1 MQTYNFLV
9 PIIDTD
15 SLTISK
21 QDGSQFTKEE
31 IDRLTKEI
39 NDLTEELIVWEFE
52 FYIPKL
58 LIVKSKNY
66 VIVDKDGKRKIKGSG
81 LKDQKRPKALL
92 DYTQEFLQL
101 ILDEKQDELLS
112 LYHKYVKQINSIQD
126 ITPWAKKLTVTDK
139 ITKCKGHEKYD
150 KEEKKL
156 RGIRLNETNVWDAIK
171 HRPFQE
177 GDKIYLYY
185 KNDKTYGL
193 SDEFVGDYSKESLLK
208 QLHSVTK
215 VFANI
220 LDIEMFLNYSL
231 KRNKKYIEALK

>member
-1 MQTYNFLV
+1 MNNHILCNV
-9 PIIDTD
+9 DTD
-15 SLTISK
+15 SFSVCKPDQSPWTL
-21 QDGSQFTKEE
+21 EE
-31 IDRLTKEI
+31 KKAFNDYI
-39 NDLTEELIVWEFE
+39 NSGFPELIRWSDDGEYSKFLV
-52 FYIPKL
+52 I
-58 LIVKSKNY
+58 KSKNY
-66 VIVDKDGKRKIKGSG
+66 VMIDSKGKRKIKGSA

-92 DYTQEFLQL
+92 DYTQEFVQL
-101 ILDEKQDELLS
+101 ILDEKTTADLLD
-112 LYHKYVKQINSIQD
+112 LYHKYVKQINNIQD
-126 ITPWAKKLTVTDK
+126 ITPWAKKLTITDK